1 MGCSSVYRAMPDKT
15 PARKPSMMGCWTRH
29 EAMKEI
35 AELQLTF
42 PIPPR
47 EGAEAVRAK
56 EVGRRLHALWDYVFC
71 EEPAPAD
78 DWKPSVPAPTGEERE
93 RYILHWAENSGRG
106 LVAGDEE
113 AGR

>member
-1 MGCSSVYRAMPDKT
+1 MVSEKDSREH
-15 PARKPSMMGCWTRH
+15 PSMTRH

-78 DWKPSVPAPTGEERE
+78 DWKPSVPAPTGAERE
-93 RYILHWAENSGRG
+93 RHILHWGRVECAEIEAAAAALRRSEESGR
-106 LVAGDEE
+106 
-113 AGR
+113 

>member
-1 MGCSSVYRAMPDKT
+1 MVSEKDSREH
-15 PARKPSMMGCWTRH
+15 PSMTRH

-71 EEPAPAD
+71 EEPAPGGRLEAQRPGAD
-78 DWKPSVPAPTGEERE
+78 R
-93 RYILHWAENSGRG
+93 RG
-106 LVAGDEE
+106 ARTPYLALGARGVRRDRSCGCGFATFRGIG
-113 AGR
+113 ALKI